1 MGPGGMFSTDYHSL
15 FTACEEFR
23 NPGICFVVD
32 AISF

>member
-1 MGPGGMFSTDYHSL
+1 MGPGGMFSTDHHSL

-23 NPGICFVVD
+23 NPGMCFVVD